1 MKTLKIRE
9 ETHKELTKALGELVS
24 LDGEPKTY
32 DEVILSLI
40 KSRNPRNLIVNHKI
54 EILKSAN
61 IITETHQ
68 KLVASGQQK
77 LQDED
82 TLKVKKETNAI
93 LHNLSVVGGYLD
105 TNGKKAIYSIMKLAE
120 LSLLPTL
127 GRHTL
132 PLLEAWAKVA
142 CGIIV
147 DTTSKQPFKL
157 YFEFDLWNTLK
168 TKLLGERARYK

>member
-24 LDGEPKTY
+24 RDGEPKTY
-32 DEVILSLI
+32 DEVILHLI
-40 KSRNPRNLIVNHKI
+40 ESRNPSNLILNHKI

-61 IITETHQ
+61 IITETHH
-68 KLVASGQQK
+68 KFVESGQQK

-93 LHNLSVVGGYLD
+93 LHNLSVIGGYLD
-105 TNGKKAIYSIMKLAE
+105 TKGKKGIYSIMKLAGP
-120 LSLLPTL
+120 SLLPTL

-132 PLLEAWAKVA
+132 PLLEAWGKIA

-147 DTTSKQPFKL
+147 DSTSKQPFKL
-157 YFEFDLWNTLK
+157 YFEFDLWNKLK
-168 TKLLGERARYK
+168 AKLLGERRK